1 MFEKKPVK
9 RKARKQARLAR
20 PRSSKPSKPFP
31 FLSLPAE
38 LRDYIY
44 ELALTDGDGISLVS
58 KTKAFRRTIARSRA
72 ALYNDEATVPAYNS
86 FIPNLLAANKQI
98 HSEGI
103 GYLYQQRIVLEDT
116 MALHTFLAA
125 IGPTN
130 RLRLSNVTV
139 RSWGHGRGTHKAMNV
154 AALTLLAG
162 CTNLK
167 VFNLDCRIGWLRTPR
182 DLARQLYRDGHYFL
196 EAYGVFSNSYSAPS
210 LGLAGERS
218 CIPIYCLEIA
228 NHNLL

>member
-72 ALYNDEATVPAYNS
+72 SLYNDEGYYSHGPDRIFSGDEGTDEATVPAYNS
-86 FIPNLLAANKQI
+86 LIPNLLAANKQI
-98 HSEGI
+98 QSEGI

-125 IGPTN
+125 IGPAN
-130 RLRLSNVTV
+130 RLQLSNVTV

-154 AALTLLAG
+154 AALTMLAG

-167 VFNLDCRIGWLRTPR
+167 VFNLDCKIGWLRTPR

-196 EAYGVFSNSYSAPS
+196 EAYGMF
-210 LGLAGERS
+210 
-218 CIPIYCLEIA
+218 
-228 NHNLL
+228 